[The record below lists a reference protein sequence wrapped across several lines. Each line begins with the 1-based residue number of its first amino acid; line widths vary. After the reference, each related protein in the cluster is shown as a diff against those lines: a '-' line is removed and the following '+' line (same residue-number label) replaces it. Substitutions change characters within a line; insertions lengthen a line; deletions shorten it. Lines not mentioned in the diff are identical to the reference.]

1 MELLDEGGGGGVLK
15 EGVEAGRWIIEY
27 HGPDLSVTHQDH
39 PQQTLMLTAD
49 GFELQPPT
57 SETARTFALPPPPRL
72 TVCAAA
78 LSFEELVCVCVRAAA
93 LLFEELV
100 CVCVSLSHTHLS
112 CIQTLSFSH
121 TRTHTHIHTQTK

>member
-78 LSFEELVCVCVRAAA
+78 LSFEELVCVCV
-93 LLFEELV
+93 
-100 CVCVSLSHTHLS
+100 SLSLTHLS